1 VTGRVPGIE
10 VAYALP
16 ERQRVVRLALP
27 EEGLTAGEAF
37 ERSGL
42 RQEFPEL
49 LGQVPVL
56 GIHGVHCAAT
66 RALRDG
72 DRVEVYRPLRSDP
85 RERRRQQVAAAPRK
99 GWKRPR

>member
-1 VTGRVPGIE
+1 VTGRAPGIE

-16 ERQRVVRLALP
+16 ERQRVVWLALP
-27 EEGLTAGEAF
+27 EQGLTAGEAF

-49 LGQVPVL
+49 LDQVPVL
-56 GIHGVHCAAT
+56 GIHGVPCAPD
-66 RALRDG
+66 RGLRDG

-85 RERRRQQVAAAPRK
+85 RVRRRQQVAATPRK
-99 GWKRPR
+99 GWKRPS

>member
-1 VTGRVPGIE
+1 VTARAPGVE

-16 ERQRVVRLALP
+16 ERQRVVRLDLP

-49 LGQVPVL
+49 QDQAPAL
-56 GIHGVHCAAT
+56 GIHGVHCAADQI
-66 RALRDG
+66 LRDG

-85 RERRRQQVAAAPRK
+85 RVRRRQQVAATPRK